1 MEIRMMCK
9 NAFNSC
15 WKPLFQLEQF
25 TTLGFIFLR
34 SAGIY
39 IGLIVLL
46 RLFGKRELTQLSL
59 LDLLLVLLISNA
71 VQNAMTGPDTSFE
84 GGLAAA
90 SGLLASNLI
99 LKQLAERVTFLRR
112 ILLGDPLMIIYRGK
126 IQEKVMRQA
135 GLSLQEIET
144 ACREHGIYSIHD
156 VDLGILEPDGNFSF
170 RAKDFE
176 AHPKL
181 K

>member
-1 MEIRMMCK
+1 MVETTY
-9 NAFNSC
+9 
-15 WKPLFQLEQF
+15 PLEQF
-25 TTLGFIFLR
+25 ITLGFIFLR
-34 SAGIY
+34 SVGIY
-39 IGLIVLL
+39 VGLIFLL

-99 LKQLAERVTFLRR
+99 LKQLAGRVAFLRR
-112 ILLGDPLMIIYRGK
+112 ILLGDPLMLIYKGK
-126 IQEKVMRQA
+126 IQEKVMKQA

-144 ACREHGIYSIHD
+144 ACREHGIYAIHD